1 MNIQAKISVLK
12 RSYQEQYQELKELK
26 SEIDRI
32 QNLLEKSRVQ
42 LQNDFEKWLAVML
55 RQKQDQMKS
64 SATGGGM
71 AGTSTAGFSGGA
83 TDKRVSENL
92 EAFYRARNEIYK

>member
-1 MNIQAKISVLK
+1 M
-12 RSYQEQYQELKELK
+12 
-26 SEIDRI
+26 
-32 QNLLEKSRVQ
+32 LEKSRVQ

-71 AGTSTAGFSGGA
+71 AGMAGTSTAGFSGGA

>member
-1 MNIQAKISVLK
+1 M
-12 RSYQEQYQELKELK
+12 
-26 SEIDRI
+26 
-32 QNLLEKSRVQ
+32 
-42 LQNDFEKWLAVML
+42 QNDFEKWLAVML

-64 SATGGGM
+64 SGGM
-71 AGTSTAGFSGGA
+71 ASLNSSAVGFSGGA